1 MDDLVHRSIPRAP
14 AARTGAARPGALPH
28 DGDDGGNHDGNHD
41 GNGAPG
47 RKVRRGVAESTGGA
61 SEVGLTALPGDG
73 EADAPSSPGGG
84 MEGLGARLKELRQQA
99 GLSLRE
105 LARQADVSPSLV
117 SQIENGK
124 SRPSVSTLYTFARLL
139 TVPVD
144 ELFDAEDQV
153 LAEKPVA
160 EAAAG
165 GGYDPANAWHPS
177 EYATRISVIHPAHR
191 AQLHMAEGIAWERLA
206 ATPER
211 DVNFMKITYAP
222 GAGTR
227 GMTDMQVHDGYE
239 YGYVLAGTLEVTV
252 GHEVFVLREGESLG
266 FDSSIP
272 HALHNIGDTDFQ
284 GIWFVHGHRH

>member
-1 MDDLVHRSIPRAP
+1 MSEAVTAGGRDAQVTAP
-14 AARTGAARPGALPH
+14 VDGPTQAVLRPLEG
-28 DGDDGGNHDGNHD
+28 
-41 GNGAPG
+41 
-47 RKVRRGVAESTGGA
+47 STGSAGHA
-61 SEVGLTALPGDG
+61 
-73 EADAPSSPGGG
+73 G

-139 TVPVD
+139 NVAVD
-144 ELFDAEDQV
+144 ELFDAEEPDV
-153 LAEKPVA
+153 GDS
-160 EAAAG
+160 G
-165 GGYDPANAWHPS
+165 GHGRSGLHDPANVWHPS

-191 AQLHMAEGIAWERLA
+191 AHLRMAEGVDWERLA

-222 GAGTR
+222 GASSNEGTER
-227 GMTDMQVHDGYE
+227 QQHEGYE
-239 YGYVLAGTLEVTV
+239 YGFVLSGTLEVTV
-252 GHEVFVLREGESLG
+252 GNEVFLLSQGESLG

-272 HALHNIGDTDFQ
+272 HLLRNVGDTEFQ
-284 GIWFVHGHRH
+284 GIWFVHGHGH